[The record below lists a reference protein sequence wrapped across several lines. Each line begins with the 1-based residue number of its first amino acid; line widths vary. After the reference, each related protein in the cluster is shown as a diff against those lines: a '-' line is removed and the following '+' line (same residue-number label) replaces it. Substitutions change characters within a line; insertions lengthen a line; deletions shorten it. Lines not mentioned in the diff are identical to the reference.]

1 MNTTPRRIRTGA
13 RARFRARHAAV
24 HAVVTAGL
32 VLGAAV
38 VLSCG
43 GPTQAR
49 RYFTL
54 APPAPQ
60 SIRATE
66 PPTLRVRELDC
77 ATAYDQE
84 AVVFRVS
91 AVELRSYR
99 YLTWSAPPGIMVSEV
114 LRRYMAASGRFVV
127 VEPTDPAELELTGRL
142 DVIEQSLQDGDWAG
156 RLEMSLA
163 LRRVS
168 DGRVFWRGRIDGLHP
183 AESEDVAEV
192 VAAQSRVLGA
202 GLEAAMPALVQAAV
216 DAVVGPPAGASE

>member
-1 MNTTPRRIRTGA
+1 
-13 RARFRARHAAV
+13 V
-24 HAVVTAGL
+24 
-32 VLGAAV
+32 
-38 VLSCG
+38 
-43 GPTQAR
+43 
-49 RYFTL
+49 
-54 APPAPQ
+54 
-60 SIRATE
+60 RATE
-66 PPTLRVRELDC
+66 PPTLRIRELDC
-77 ATAYDQE
+77 AAAYDQE
-84 AVVFRVS
+84 GVVFRVS

-202 GLEAAMPALVQAAV
+202 GLEAAMPALAQAAV